1 MSDPLGFISRAGGT
15 GPNRPID
22 PASAGAGGAEGGPS
36 FKDVLMKN
44 LAEVNRLQEDARAA
58 MEDFAAGRRTD
69 LEGVVGATQK
79 ADLAFQTLLAV
90 RNKVMRAYEDLQ
102 QIRV

>member
-1 MSDPLGFISRAGGT
+1 MSDPLGFISRVGGSGPIVPIETAAGGE
-15 GPNRPID
+15 P
-22 PASAGAGGAEGGPS
+22 GAS

-58 MEDFAAGRRTD
+58 MEDFASGRRTD